1 MNENISTAKKK
12 KKNGAAGRNN
22 IIIMKIYFNL
32 INQGSEDQT
41 LRNAI
46 REHTLYMVVTA
57 LMSMLYTPCP
67 TAATKNMFTGAS
79 KYTTN

>member
-1 MNENISTAKKK
+1 MKTSAQQKKK

-22 IIIMKIYFNL
+22 TIIMKIYFNL

-46 REHTLYMVVTA
+46 REHTLCMVVIA

-67 TAATKNMFTGAS
+67 TAATKIMSTGAS